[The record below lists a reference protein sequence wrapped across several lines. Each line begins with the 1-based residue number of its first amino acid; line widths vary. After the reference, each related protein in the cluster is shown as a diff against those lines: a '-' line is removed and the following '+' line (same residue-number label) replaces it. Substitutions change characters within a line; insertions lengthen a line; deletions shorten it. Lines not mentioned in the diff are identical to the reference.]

1 MLDLFD
7 YAVALSAHRNFAR
20 AAKQLG
26 ISQPTL
32 TRGIQELE
40 EVLGTKL
47 FDRTSRG
54 VFPTAIGEIVIEG
67 ARSISQS
74 VDDLKKGVRSYE
86 ALARAELKV
95 GVGPLVAQTWMPD
108 AVIALLSKHP
118 SIEVHVATYEWWELV
133 PQLSQRHIELA
144 IGEIGEG
151 LERHSEIAIIPMPQR
166 PLAFFCRSEHPL
178 THLKDPTIEQIGE
191 YPMASTKMPLRAAE
205 EFGGTRTLGK
215 LASNGMYFEPQIS
228 CQTFDVCLRIIKQTD
243 NIGVAPLAQLTRINS
258 NQEFAVIPFQSRGLR
273 TNYGIL
279 HLRDRS
285 MSPSATV
292 FVEQAISLEKAYFD
306 HGDV

>member
-1 MLDLFD
+1 
-7 YAVALSAHRNFAR
+7 
-20 AAKQLG
+20 
-26 ISQPTL
+26 
-32 TRGIQELE
+32 
-40 EVLGTKL
+40 
-47 FDRTSRG
+47 
-54 VFPTAIGEIVIEG
+54 
-67 ARSISQS
+67 
-74 VDDLKKGVRSYE
+74 
-86 ALARAELKV
+86 
-95 GVGPLVAQTWMPD
+95 
-108 AVIALLSKHP
+108 
-118 SIEVHVATYEWWELV
+118 
-133 PQLSQRHIELA
+133 
-144 IGEIGEG
+144 
-151 LERHSEIAIIPMPQR
+151 
-166 PLAFFCRSEHPL
+166 
-178 THLKDPTIEQIGE
+178 LKDPTIEQIGE